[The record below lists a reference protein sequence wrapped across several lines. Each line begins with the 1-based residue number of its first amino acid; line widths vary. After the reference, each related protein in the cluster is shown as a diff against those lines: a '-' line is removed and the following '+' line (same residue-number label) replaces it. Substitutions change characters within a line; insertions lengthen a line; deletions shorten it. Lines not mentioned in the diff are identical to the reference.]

1 MRIINATSTHIEFT
15 ASIFPELAL
24 RSEVQLVLLAI
35 DEKNSA
41 LGLAVLFA
49 MDEFRNNVFGFDAIA
64 FDTNVQNEVIQ
75 SLVTEIEK
83 VAKNHNIH
91 QLLKFEAITKNEELE
106 LYQTLAYKSLRAVYH
121 YEIDIAFTSSILPD
135 YDQLINQNN
144 FAIEKYDKDIE
155 AIDQLCLQGFDVL
168 TMGHLGATNRSNV
181 NKNYDLSFS
190 MWSGEQLVA
199 ALAIE
204 LEEQTATF
212 DPLLIKNSFFNTKA
226 FAIVI
231 ASAFYILQQHNI
243 EKGRLLI
250 LSDNK
255 KMMKFAKRYSPKLI
269 YKEHIV
275 AKEMY
280 NVE

>member
-1 MRIINATSTHIEFT
+1 
-15 ASIFPELAL
+15 
-24 RSEVQLVLLAI
+24 
-35 DEKNSA
+35 
-41 LGLAVLFA
+41 
-49 MDEFRNNVFGFDAIA
+49 
-64 FDTNVQNEVIQ
+64 
-75 SLVTEIEK
+75 
-83 VAKNHNIH
+83 
-91 QLLKFEAITKNEELE
+91 
-106 LYQTLAYKSLRAVYH
+106 
-121 YEIDIAFTSSILPD
+121 
-135 YDQLINQNN
+135 
-144 FAIEKYDKDIE
+144 
-155 AIDQLCLQGFDVL
+155 
-168 TMGHLGATNRSNV
+168 MGHLGATNRSNV

-212 DPLLIKNSFFNTKA
+212 DPLLINNSFFNTKA

-231 ASAFYILQQHNI
+231 ASAFDILQQHNI